1 MAAQNGDNGYD
12 DNFYAEDGVYGD
24 KTLTYGNGVAYAWP
38 IIRNLLSKCAFPFL
52 QVYSVRFYVRN
63 VQYVL

>member
-1 MAAQNGDNGYD
+1 MAAKNGDNDFG
-12 DNFYAEDGVYGD
+12 DNLYAEDGVYGD

-38 IIRNLLSKCAFPFL
+38 IIRNLLSKCAFTSL
-52 QVYSVRFYVRN
+52 HVCTVRFYMRI